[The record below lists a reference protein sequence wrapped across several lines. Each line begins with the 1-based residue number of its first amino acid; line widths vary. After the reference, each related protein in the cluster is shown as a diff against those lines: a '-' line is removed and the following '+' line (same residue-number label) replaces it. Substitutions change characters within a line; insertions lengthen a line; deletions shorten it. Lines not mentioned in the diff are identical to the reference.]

1 MTELTL
7 TKTRMLEGVWQGVLT
22 GAGEDKPN
30 ITVMHEENTVPD
42 FKLVRNDTEDYWLL
56 SVPIP
61 ASAIADGVQ
70 TLLVLDRGTDEKIG
84 QIVIVADD
92 VVSGDLHA
100 EMELLRAELDMLK
113 RAFRRHCLETT

>member
-7 TKTRMLEGVWQGVLT
+7 TKTRMLEGIWQGVVT
-22 GAGEDKPN
+22 GAGEAKPD
-30 ITVMHEENTVPD
+30 ITVTHEKSTVPD
-42 FKLVRNDTEDYWLL
+42 FKLVRNDAEDCWLL

-61 ASAIADGVQ
+61 ASAISDGVQ
-70 TLLVLDRGTDEKIG
+70 TLLVLDRATDEKIG
-84 QIVIVADD
+84 QIVLIADGI
-92 VVSGDLHA
+92 VSGDLHA